1 MTTEMNKAKFAAY
14 WALEVTNA
22 PEEASL
28 QLFDMFETLLR
39 KEIATEVSGLL
50 VKYAP
55 DPSKVIVANEIIKS
69 ALDIIKGDEDSY

>member
-1 MTTEMNKAKFAAY
+1 
-14 WALEVTNA
+14 
-22 PEEASL
+22 
-28 QLFDMFETLLR
+28 MFETLLR